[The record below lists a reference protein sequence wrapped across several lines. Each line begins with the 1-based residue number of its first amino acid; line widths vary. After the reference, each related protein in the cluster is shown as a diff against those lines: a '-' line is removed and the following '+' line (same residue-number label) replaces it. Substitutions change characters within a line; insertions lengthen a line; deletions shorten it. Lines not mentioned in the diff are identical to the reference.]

1 MLCLTDSESRALDI
15 SGWSWPVG
23 VIRTI
28 DETTKEFSFRIPLAS
43 LFGVFADYK
52 NVLMGKQKIKLVRAR
67 HDDNCYKSSGDK
79 KATITIKTVELKVR
93 HIYPS
98 DSAKLSLLDEISKN
112 KSIFIPFR
120 NWEIHELPALRT
132 TKRDIWTVKTMS
144 ERARYVIVFFMN
156 DRKDNFKKDCT
167 YFDNL
172 NITDVKLYLNS
183 EVYPY
188 ESLNLNFSNRQYT
201 EAYRMYTE
209 FQKTYLGKQS
219 SEPLLD
225 FTAFANRALFV
236 IDCTKQ
242 NESLKS
248 ATIDVKLEF
257 QSSANFSA
265 ESRAFCLI
273 IHDRVL
279 EYQALTGQVKDIL

>member
-1 MLCLTDSESRALDI
+1 MLASAS
-15 SGWSWPVG
+15 
-23 VIRTI
+23 VIRTV
-28 DETTKEFSFRIPLAS
+28 DDNTKEFNFRIPLAL

-79 KATITIKTVELKVR
+79 KAAITLKTVELKVR

-98 DSAKLSLLDEISKN
+98 DAVKLRLLDEIAKN

-132 TKRDIWTVKTMS
+132 TKKDIWTVKTMS

-156 DRKDNFKKDCT
+156 ARKDNFKKDCT

-209 FQKTYLGKQS
+209 FQKTYLGKQY

-225 FTAFANRALFV
+225 FIAFKNRALFV
-236 IDCTKQ
+236 IDCAKQ
-242 NESLKS
+242 NEALKS
-248 ATIDVKLEF
+248 TTIDVKLEF
-257 QSSANFSA
+257 QSSENFSA
-265 ESRAFCLI
+265 DSRAFCLI

-279 EYQALTGQVKDIL
+279 EYQALTGQVRDLL